1 MTRRGRF
8 ILSSSAEKSSKTR
21 PKVGLALGGGGAR
34 GYAHIGVIRV
44 LERHGIPIDAIVGT
58 SMGAVIGGAYA
69 AGIDLGKL
77 EELLKALDLNRMLG
91 IPHSS
96 ILKLVGNITSEYLFK
111 RLDWR
116 ERDLAS
122 TQALIEFFDLFTK
135 RQAFDEL
142 ALPFAVVAVDIDTG
156 EAVVLREGSVSRAL
170 AAGVAIPG
178 VHYPVKIDGRYLV
191 DGGLLN
197 RVPADVAFERLG
209 VDLVIAVDV
218 SADLFCPRAITSL
231 EVLFQ
236 AESIVLRE
244 LTRLRLDAL
253 ERRLEKRLIVLR
265 PPVQHIRTFDLSELD
280 EPVRAGEEEAVRH
293 VSLIQERIACLAR
306 V

>member
-1 MTRRGRF
+1 MGT
-8 ILSSSAEKSSKTR
+8 STEKDNQAK

-34 GYAHIGVIRV
+34 GYAHIGVIRA
-44 LERHGIPIDAIVGT
+44 LERHGIPIDGIVGT

-69 AGIDLGKL
+69 AGVDLYKL

-91 IPHSS
+91 VPRSS
-96 ILKLVGNITSEYLFK
+96 ILKLVGNVTSEYLFQ
-111 RLDWR
+111 RRDWR

-122 TQALIEFFDLFTK
+122 TQALIEFFDLFTR

-156 EAVVLREGSVSRAL
+156 EEVVLREGSVSRAL

-244 LTRLRLDAL
+244 LTRLRLEAL
-253 ERRLEKRLIVLR
+253 QQRLGERLIVLR
-265 PPVQHIRTFDLSELD
+265 PPVQHIKTFDLGELD
-280 EPVRAGEEEAVRH
+280 EPVRAGEEETARH
-293 VSLIQERIACLAR
+293 IALIRERLACLTACNR
-306 V
+306 

>member
-1 MTRRGRF
+1 M
-8 ILSSSAEKSSKTR
+8 SSSAEKSSKTR

-156 EAVVLREGSVSRAL
+156 EEVVLREGSVSRAL

-293 VSLIQERIACLAR
+293 VSLIQERLACLAR